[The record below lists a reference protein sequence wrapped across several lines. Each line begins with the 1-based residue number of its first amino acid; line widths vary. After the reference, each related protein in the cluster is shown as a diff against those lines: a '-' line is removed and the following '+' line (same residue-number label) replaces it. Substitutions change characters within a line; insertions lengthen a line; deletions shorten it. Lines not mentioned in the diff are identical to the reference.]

1 MSEDLDQLVKRIE
14 EEARRLSAGDLDQ
27 DAAADAAS
35 ELARLASE
43 AASIVDVFARAA
55 RPVPA
60 PPGQSQLP
68 VERAPQSSG

>member
-14 EEARRLSAGDLDQ
+14 EEARRLSDGDLDQ

-43 AASIVDVFARAA
+43 AASIVDGFARAA
-55 RPVPA
+55 RAIPPA
-60 PPGQSQLP
+60 PGQSQLP
-68 VERAPQSSG
+68 VDPGAQTSG